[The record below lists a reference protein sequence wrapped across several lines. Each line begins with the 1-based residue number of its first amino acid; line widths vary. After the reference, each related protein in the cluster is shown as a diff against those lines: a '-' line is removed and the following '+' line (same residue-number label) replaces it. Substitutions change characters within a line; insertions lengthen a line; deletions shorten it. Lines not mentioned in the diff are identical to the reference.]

1 MIKWFAANN
10 LVLNL
15 AKMNIMKFITMNS
28 THSTL
33 HIGYEG
39 MTNTKFL
46 GLQNDNHLNWKNY
59 IEQIIPNFHV
69 ACYAIRSMVHI
80 SQINNQK

>member
-15 AKMNIMKFITMNS
+15 AKTNIMKFIAMKS

-39 MTNTKFL
+39 MANTEFL
-46 GLQNDNHLNWKNY
+46 GLQIDNHRNWKNY
-59 IEQIIPNFHV
+59 IEQMIPKFRG

-80 SQINNQK
+80 NHINNQK